1 MFLPFF
7 ATPVNFLSPQMTN
20 DGKPYGPIL
29 YRRLVKEAYYIT
41 KNTSTSYSEV
51 LDMTPT
57 ERKLML
63 DFLTEEFT
71 KQQESLEKSMAKNKA
86 KK

>member
-1 MFLPFF
+1 M
-7 ATPVNFLSPQMTN
+7 S

-29 YRRLVKEAYYIT
+29 YKRLVKEAYYIT

-57 ERKLML
+57 ERKLIL

-71 KQQESLEKSMAKNKA
+71 KNQEALEKNINRNAS

>member
-1 MFLPFF
+1 MWLHFF
-7 ATPVNFLSPQMTN
+7 ATPENFLTPQKTS

-51 LDMTPT
+51 LDMTPS
-57 ERKLML
+57 EVKLML
-63 DFLTEEFT
+63 EYLTEEFT
-71 KQQESLEKSMAKNKA
+71 KQQEALDKSLSNA
-86 KK
+86 KKKK

>member
-1 MFLPFF
+1 
-7 ATPVNFLSPQMTN
+7 MTN